1 MHFVAKF
8 VKTPK
13 VREWEKRCKL
23 INTNKYCIFTNYR
36 ARQKCNLLWGVLHWC
51 CCSHVCCCFCVTWK
65 SAKPR
70 LAALAAAAAAATA
83 ASSSTLSSSW
93 VAWVCVRVCVESI
106 SSHQRHRETLTKK
119 VLAKPAAAG
128 NSSSSNSAFWL
139 KTNRK
144 KNNETVQRKLA
155 KIPKAK

>member
-23 INTNKYCIFTNYR
+23 INSNKYCIFTNYR

-70 LAALAAAAAAATA
+70 LAALAAATAAATA

-93 VAWVCVRVCVESI
+93 VACVCVCVESI

-144 KNNETVQRKLA
+144 KTTKQSKENWQ